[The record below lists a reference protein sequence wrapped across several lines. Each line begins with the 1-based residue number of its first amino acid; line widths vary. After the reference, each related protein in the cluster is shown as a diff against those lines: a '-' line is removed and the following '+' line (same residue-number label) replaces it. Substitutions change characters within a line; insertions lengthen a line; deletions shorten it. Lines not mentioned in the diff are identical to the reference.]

1 MSEEASLNVD
11 VVGQGAPTLLIH
23 GFLEKGSM
31 WDFLLERFP
40 DRQYIVPDLPGHGS
54 SGMPED
60 FHSMRSLANVCLDIL
75 DALEVE
81 KIDII
86 GHSLGGYVACELA
99 QCAPERVGSLMMF
112 HSTSCEDAEEKKAL
126 RDRAIEMVKTHKVHY
141 TRSMIG
147 GLFPETKK
155 ASYEALV
162 VQLSKEANEMPSEVI
177 AHHLKIIRDRS
188 DHQETL
194 NNASFPVGYLLGNAD
209 PRLPMDGMDEEKTRV
224 NPSFWKV
231 LDQTG
236 HMSQF
241 EDPNKATQHLI
252 QWFKS
257 IGGL

>member
-11 VVGQGAPTLLIH
+11 VVGHGAPTLLIH

-54 SGMPED
+54 SDMPED
-60 FHSMRSLANVCLDIL
+60 FNSMGSLADVCLDIL
-75 DALEVE
+75 DALEVV
-81 KIDII
+81 KADII

-99 QCAPERVGSLMMF
+99 HRAPERVGSLMMY
-112 HSTSCEDAEEKKAL
+112 HSTSCEDAEVKKAL
-126 RDRAIEMVKTHKVHY
+126 RDRAMEMVKTHKTHY

-147 GLFPETKK
+147 GLFPENKK

-162 VQLSKEANEMPSEVI
+162 MQLSEEANEMSSEVI
-177 AHHLKIIRDRS
+177 ARHLKIMRDRN

-194 NNASFPVGYLLGNAD
+194 NTASFPVGYLLGNAD
-209 PRLPMDGMDEEKTRV
+209 PRLPMDSMDQEKTRV
-224 NPSFWKV
+224 NPSFWTV
-231 LDQTG
+231 MDQTG

-241 EDPNKATQHLI
+241 EEPNMATQHMI